1 MRQEHRHHFWPV
13 LRQAQALPVL
23 RGFRKYL
30 PYHRRRKP
38 QELLMMS
45 QNRRQIPHQ
54 IPMRPRS
61 NPIRFRLR
69 PRRRQGY
76 PQPVDAR
83 RQPVVLLE

>member
-1 MRQEHRHHFWPV
+1 MRQEHRHHLWPV

-23 RGFRKYL
+23 RQCRKYL

-38 QELLMMS
+38 RELLMMS
-45 QNRRQIPHQ
+45 QSRPRIPHQ